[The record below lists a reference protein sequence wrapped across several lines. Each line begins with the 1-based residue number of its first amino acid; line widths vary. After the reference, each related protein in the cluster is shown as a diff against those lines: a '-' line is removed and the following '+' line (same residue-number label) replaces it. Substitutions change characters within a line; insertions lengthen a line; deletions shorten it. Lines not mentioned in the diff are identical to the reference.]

1 METESSSKDTGAEGT
16 SATWVPTMHL
26 LLIPL
31 VGCTRPLTSA
41 SFSDRRREA
50 AEATA
55 ETQTLETPLSWAGSH
70 LALGKNVFLFSDS
83 NHWDSTI

>member
-1 METESSSKDTGAEGT
+1 METESSSEDTGAEGA

-26 LLIPL
+26 LFVPW
-31 VGCTRPLTSA
+31 VGCTRPLTLA

-55 ETQTLETPLSWAGSH
+55 ETTLETPLSWAGSH

-83 NHWDSTI
+83 NQWDSTI